1 METVRVNLEKQTD
14 DSYNIYIGSGF
25 IKNKIQEMASTA
37 KTAFIV
43 DKNVYTLYTDTFKN
57 IDCYLFDASEK
68 HKNLD
73 NVREIIAYFK
83 GRNLHRNDTVVA
95 VGGGITGDVAGFAA
109 SMYMRGVPFVNIPT
123 TLLSMVDSSVG
134 GKTGVNF
141 EGVKNMVG
149 AFYQPAAVFID
160 IDFLETLEYEEFMS
174 GFAEVIKY
182 AAMFDRD
189 MFYELKNGKKLN
201 DKAFQADLI
210 KKCCE
215 IKADI
220 VNQDEKEKG
229 LRKLLNFGHTVGH
242 AVETDSLHTIKHGY
256 AVAIGMYYEMLFAV
270 QKKLAEPKVAEEIK
284 EMLMNYNYEL
294 TYNVKKNNAFV
305 ESIQSDKKADD
316 AGVTI
321 VFAETIG
328 KGSICE
334 GIRAEELLEVVFS
347 S

>member
-14 DSYNIYIGSGF
+14 YSYNIYIGNGF
-25 IKNKIQEMASTA
+25 VKNKIQEMASTD
-37 KTAFIV
+37 KTVFVV
-43 DKNVYTLYTDTFKN
+43 DSNVYNLYTELFKN
-57 IDCYLFDASEK
+57 ADCYIYDASEK
-68 HKNLD
+68 NKDIDYIKKIL
-73 NVREIIAYFK
+73 AYLK
-83 GRNLHRNDTVVA
+83 SKNLHRDDTVVA

-189 MFYELKNGKKLN
+189 MFYDLKNGKKLS
-201 DKAFQADLI
+201 DKVFQADLI

-242 AVETDSLHTIKHGY
+242 AVETDSSHTIKHGY
-256 AVAIGMYYEMLFAV
+256 AVAIGMYYEILFAV
-270 QKKLAEPKVAEEIK
+270 KKGLVEAEVVEEIK
-284 EMLMNYNYEL
+284 EMLLNYDYEI
-294 TYNVKKNNAFV
+294 TYNVKRKDVFM
-305 ESIQSDKKADD
+305 ESIKSDKKAST

-321 VFAETIG
+321 AFAETIG
-328 KGSICE
+328 KGSVCE
-334 GIRAEELLEVVFS
+334 GIRAEELMETVLS

>member
-1 METVRVNLEKQTD
+1 METVRVNLEKQID

-25 IKNKIQEMASTA
+25 IKDKLQDMASTN

-43 DKNVYTLYTDTFKN
+43 DKNVYNLYTEAFKN

-68 HKNLD
+68 HKSID
-73 NVREIIAYFK
+73 YVKEIIAYLK
-83 GRNLHRNDTVVA
+83 GRTLHRNDTVVA

-141 EGVKNMVG
+141 GGVKNMVG
-149 AFYQPAAVFID
+149 AFYQPDCVFID
-160 IDFLETLEYEEFMS
+160 IDFLETLEHEEVMN

-182 AAMFDRD
+182 AAIFDKD
-189 MFYELKNGKKLN
+189 MFYELKERKELKGKIFL
-201 DKAFQADLI
+201 ADLI
-210 KKCCE
+210 KRCCE

-220 VNQDEKEKG
+220 VNKDEKEKG

-270 QKKLAEPKVAEEIK
+270 QKKLAEVKVAEEIK
-284 EMLMNYNYEL
+284 EMLMNYNYEI

-305 ESIQSDKKADD
+305 ESIKSDKKADD

-321 VFAETIG
+321 AFAEAIG

-334 GIRAEELLEVVFS
+334 GIRAEDLLEVVFS